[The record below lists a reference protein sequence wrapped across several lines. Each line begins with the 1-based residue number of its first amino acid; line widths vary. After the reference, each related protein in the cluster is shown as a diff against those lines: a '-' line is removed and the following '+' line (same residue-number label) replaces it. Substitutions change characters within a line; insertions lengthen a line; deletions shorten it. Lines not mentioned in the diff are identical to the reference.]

1 MSTLP
6 EDKEQYIE
14 GSRKLITLLGSKKL
28 CELGHFSPQNLTGW
42 RKRGI
47 PMPWILVLKA
57 RYPRQYKQAF
67 RING

>member
-47 PMPWILVLKA
+47 PMPWVLVLKA
-57 RYPRQYKQAF
+57 RYPRQYKEAF
-67 RING
+67 NL

>member
-47 PMPWILVLKA
+47 PTPWILILKA
-57 RYPRQYKQAF
+57 RYPRQYKEAF
-67 RING
+67 NL

>member
-28 CELGHFSPQNLTGW
+28 CELGHFSPTKSETSDSN
-42 RKRGI
+42 RS
-47 PMPWILVLKA
+47 A
-57 RYPRQYKQAF
+57 
-67 RING
+67 